1 MNRVLK
7 RPMFRIGGSAGT
19 GITSGLDQPQ
29 KMANGGRTGYMNGT
43 NPYAMGSFQAT
54 GLPGFL
60 TQFGLNLLSTPPQ
73 GNIFATAATAARDP
87 FAALQASQVESM
99 KTASDRK
106 FARELAAE
114 EREFEEGQLKKK
126 LAAQKEIAGMDT
138 TNIQDIAKERY
149 GGDTIKAQR
158 DVDFPTK
165 VYPGLVDQ
173 YGKKQVATT
182 VIDPFNV
189 LQAQQTAAL
198 KTKADRDFA
207 RELAAEEREFEE
219 GQLTRKLQSA
229 EKIAG
234 MDTTDETKRVQ
245 EIADEKYDS
254 DIIKAQ
260 REVDFPT
267 KVYPGLK
274 EQYGDKQVA
283 TAVIDTSILSTPKK
297 IDKFVD
303 QNPFL
308 ASKVVYDVATDTAM
322 RVVKD
327 RLTGQFVLIPADSA
341 DIDTTGDDMPAP
353 KSPRSFDYFNP
364 EQKKKIEELGEEFS
378 DDFYQGG

>member
-1 MNRVLK
+1 
-7 RPMFRIGGSAGT
+7 MFRIGGSTGT
-19 GITSGLDQPQ
+19 GITSGLDKPQ
-29 KMANGGRTGYMNGT
+29 KMANGGRTGYANGT
-43 NPYAMGSFQAT
+43 MPNFQFG

-87 FAALQASQVESM
+87 FNLLQASQAESL

-114 EREFEEGQLKKK
+114 EREFEEGQLEKR
-126 LAAQKEIAGMDT
+126 LQV
-138 TNIQDIAKERY
+138 ER
-149 GGDTIKAQR
+149 
-158 DVDFPTK
+158 
-165 VYPGLVDQ
+165 
-173 YGKKQVATT
+173 
-182 VIDPFNV
+182 
-189 LQAQQTAAL
+189 
-198 KTKADRDFA
+198 
-207 RELAAEEREFEE
+207 
-219 GQLTRKLQSA
+219 
-229 EKIAG
+229 EKIAKMG
-234 MDTTDETKRVQ
+234 TGDTTERVQ
-245 EIADEKYDS
+245 QIADEKYDS

-283 TAVIDTSILSTPKK
+283 TSVIDTSILSTPKK

-308 ASKVVYDVATDTAM
+308 ASKVVYDVATDKAM

-327 RLTGQFVLIPADSA
+327 RLTGQFVLIPADSSE
-341 DIDTTGDDMPAP
+341 IDTTGEAMPAP
-353 KSPRSFDYFNP
+353 ESSRSFDYLSPRQKEVIEGIQEKADP
-364 EQKKKIEELGEEFS
+364 EFGMG
-378 DDFYQGG
+378 FYD

>member
-1 MNRVLK
+1 MNRILK
-7 RPMFRIGGSAGT
+7 RPMFRIGGSTGT

-29 KMANGGRTGYMNGT
+29 QMAKGGRIGYMNGT
-43 NPYAMGSFQAT
+43 PNPYAMGSFQAT

-149 GGDTIKAQR
+149 GGDIIKAQR
-158 DVDFPTK
+158 DVDFSTK

-182 VIDPFNV
+182 VID
-189 LQAQQTAAL
+189 
-198 KTKADRDFA
+198 
-207 RELAAEEREFEE
+207 
-219 GQLTRKLQSA
+219 
-229 EKIAG
+229 
-234 MDTTDETKRVQ
+234 
-245 EIADEKYDS
+245 
-254 DIIKAQ
+254 
-260 REVDFPT
+260 
-267 KVYPGLK
+267 
-274 EQYGDKQVA
+274 
-283 TAVIDTSILSTPKK
+283 TSILSTPKK
-297 IDKFVD
+297 IDRFVD

-308 ASKVVYDVATDTAM
+308 ASKVVYDVATDTTL

-327 RLTGQFVLIPADSA
+327 KLTGQFVLVPADSSE
-341 DIDTTGDDMPAP
+341 IDTTGEAMPAP
-353 KSPRSFDYFNP
+353 ESSRSFDYLSPRQKEVIKGIQEKADP
-364 EQKKKIEELGEEFS
+364 EFGIG
-378 DDFYQGG
+378 FYD

>member
-1 MNRVLK
+1 MNRILK

-43 NPYAMGSFQAT
+43 MPTFQAT

-87 FAALQASQVESM
+87 FNLLQASQVESM

-114 EREFEEGQLKKK
+114 EREFEEGQLEKK
-126 LAAQKEIAGMDT
+126 LAAQREIAGMDT

-165 VYPGLVDQ
+165 VYPGLVDK
-173 YGKKQVATT
+173 YGKKQVSTT
-182 VIDPFNV
+182 
-189 LQAQQTAAL
+189 
-198 KTKADRDFA
+198 
-207 RELAAEEREFEE
+207 
-219 GQLTRKLQSA
+219 
-229 EKIAG
+229 
-234 MDTTDETKRVQ
+234 
-245 EIADEKYDS
+245 
-254 DIIKAQ
+254 
-260 REVDFPT
+260 
-267 KVYPGLK
+267 
-274 EQYGDKQVA
+274 
-283 TAVIDTSILSTPKK
+283 VIDTSILSTNKK
-297 IDKFVD
+297 IDRFVD

-308 ASKVVYDVATDTAM
+308 ASKVVYDVATDKTL

-327 RLTGQFVLIPADSA
+327 RLTGQFVLVPADSSE
-341 DIDTTGDDMPAP
+341 IDTTGEAMPAP
-353 KSPRSFDYFNP
+353 ESSRSFDYLSPRQKEVIEGIQEKADP
-364 EQKKKIEELGEEFS
+364 EFGIG
-378 DDFYQGG
+378 FYD

>member
-1 MNRVLK
+1 MNRILK
-7 RPMFRIGGSAGT
+7 RPMFRIGGSTGT

-29 KMANGGRTGYMNGT
+29 QMAKGGRIGYMNGT
-43 NPYAMGSFQAT
+43 PNPYAMGSFQAT

-87 FAALQASQVESM
+87 FNLLQASQVESM

-149 GGDTIKAQR
+149 GGDIIKAQR
-158 DVDFPTK
+158 DVDFSTK

-182 VIDPFNV
+182 VID
-189 LQAQQTAAL
+189 
-198 KTKADRDFA
+198 
-207 RELAAEEREFEE
+207 
-219 GQLTRKLQSA
+219 
-229 EKIAG
+229 
-234 MDTTDETKRVQ
+234 
-245 EIADEKYDS
+245 
-254 DIIKAQ
+254 
-260 REVDFPT
+260 
-267 KVYPGLK
+267 
-274 EQYGDKQVA
+274 
-283 TAVIDTSILSTPKK
+283 TSILSTPKK
-297 IDKFVD
+297 IDRFVD

-308 ASKVVYDVATDTAM
+308 ASKVVYDVATDTTL

-327 RLTGQFVLIPADSA
+327 KLTGQFVLVPADSSE
-341 DIDTTGDDMPAP
+341 IDTTGEAMPAP
-353 KSPRSFDYFNP
+353 ESSRSFDYLSPRQKEVIEGIQEKADP
-364 EQKKKIEELGEEFS
+364 EFGMG
-378 DDFYQGG
+378 FYD

>member
-1 MNRVLK
+1 
-7 RPMFRIGGSAGT
+7 
-19 GITSGLDQPQ
+19 
-29 KMANGGRTGYMNGT
+29 
-43 NPYAMGSFQAT
+43 
-54 GLPGFL
+54 
-60 TQFGLNLLSTPPQ
+60 
-73 GNIFATAATAARDP
+73 
-87 FAALQASQVESM
+87 
-99 KTASDRK
+99 
-106 FARELAAE
+106 
-114 EREFEEGQLKKK
+114 
-126 LAAQKEIAGMDT
+126 
-138 TNIQDIAKERY
+138 
-149 GGDTIKAQR
+149 
-158 DVDFPTK
+158 
-165 VYPGLVDQ
+165 
-173 YGKKQVATT
+173 
-182 VIDPFNV
+182 
-189 LQAQQTAAL
+189 
-198 KTKADRDFA
+198 
-207 RELAAEEREFEE
+207 
-219 GQLTRKLQSA
+219 
-229 EKIAG
+229 

-341 DIDTTGDDMPAP
+341 DIDTTGEDMPAP
-353 KSPRSFDYFNP
+353 KSSRSFDYLSPRQKEVVEGIQEKVEGIQEKADP
-364 EQKKKIEELGEEFS
+364 EFGMG
-378 DDFYQGG
+378 FYD

>member
-1 MNRVLK
+1 MNRILK

-19 GITSGLDQPQ
+19 GITSGLNQPQ
-29 KMANGGRTGYMNGT
+29 QMAKGGRINYQQGT
-43 NPYAMGSFQAT
+43 TPNFQFA
-54 GLPGFL
+54 GMPGFL
-60 TQFGLNLLSTPPQ
+60 TSFGLNLLATPPQ
-73 GNIFATAATAARDP
+73 GNIFSTAATAARDP
-87 FAALQASQVESM
+87 FN
-99 KTASDRK
+99 R
-106 FARELAAE
+106 
-114 EREFEEGQLKKK
+114 
-126 LAAQKEIAGMDT
+126 
-138 TNIQDIAKERY
+138 
-149 GGDTIKAQR
+149 
-158 DVDFPTK
+158 
-165 VYPGLVDQ
+165 
-173 YGKKQVATT
+173 
-182 VIDPFNV
+182 

-207 RELAAEEREFEE
+207 RALAAEEREFEA

-353 KSPRSFDYFNP
+353 NRTPGLFG
-364 EQKKKIEELGEEFS
+364 QKTKPNIIGPAIERLGEEFS

>member
-1 MNRVLK
+1 MNRILK

-19 GITSGLDQPQ
+19 GITSGLDQPRKQ
-29 KMANGGRTGYMNGT
+29 YSTGT

-114 EREFEEGQLKKK
+114 EREFEEGQLEKK

-138 TNIQDIAKERY
+138 T
-149 GGDTIKAQR
+149 
-158 DVDFPTK
+158 
-165 VYPGLVDQ
+165 
-173 YGKKQVATT
+173 
-182 VIDPFNV
+182 
-189 LQAQQTAAL
+189 
-198 KTKADRDFA
+198 
-207 RELAAEEREFEE
+207 
-219 GQLTRKLQSA
+219 
-229 EKIAG
+229 
-234 MDTTDETKRVQ
+234 DEIKRVQ

-341 DIDTTGDDMPAP
+341 DIDTTGEDMPAP
-353 KSPRSFDYFNP
+353 KSSRSFDYLSPRQKEVIKGIQEKADP
-364 EQKKKIEELGEEFS
+364 EFGIG
-378 DDFYQGG
+378 FYD